1 MQIVL
6 FDNKQRDKL
15 YPFTSAR
22 AVAGLKFGMF
32 SLQERWE
39 LFLQHPT
46 SILTTNAIQ
55 PFYNE
60 MPIGDVLLVDAAIVA
75 NEQLANQILK
85 LQQGHY
91 LAYSKGF
98 IAGRIFVENPLTLN
112 QVFNIGFNDVHNYND
127 EVIRIDSPLQLLESN
142 STFIEDDFKQ
152 YTAKKQSKNIDPSNT
167 IVAPSNIF
175 IEEGAT
181 ITCSILNAINGPI
194 YIGKNATI
202 MEGSIIRGPFV
213 LGENSVV
220 KMGSKIY
227 GGTTIGSNC
236 VVGGEI
242 KNTIL
247 HNFSNKAHDG
257 YLGDSIIGEWCNFG
271 AGTSNSNIKNT
282 AGEIKLFNDALKT
295 NINAGI
301 KCGVL
306 MGHYTRVAI
315 NSSINTGS
323 VFGISC
329 NVFGNG
335 LLPKSLSNFTWGTEE
350 KYEIN
355 KAIEAI
361 ENWQKLKNQAMSERE
376 KEMIEKLVMSSE

>member
-1 MQIVL
+1 
-6 FDNKQRDKL
+6 
-15 YPFTSAR
+15 
-22 AVAGLKFGMF
+22 MF

-39 LFLQHPT
+39 LFLQQQT
-46 SILTTNAIQ
+46 SILTTKAIQ

-60 MPIGDVLLVDAAIVA
+60 MPIGDVLLIDAAIVA

-85 LQQGHY
+85 LPQGHY
-91 LAYSKGF
+91 LSYSKGF

-112 QVFNIGFNDVHNYND
+112 QVFNIGFNDVHNYNG
-127 EVIRIDSPLQLLESN
+127 EVVRIDSPLQLLECN

-152 YTAKKQSKNIDPSNT
+152 YTAKKQSKNIDASNT
-167 IVAPSNIF
+167 IIAPSNIF
-175 IEEGAT
+175 IEDGAR
-181 ITCSILNAINGPI
+181 ISCSILNAINGPI

-202 MEGSIIRGPFV
+202 MEGSVIRGPFV
-213 LGENSVV
+213 IGENSVV
-220 KMGSKIY
+220 KMGAKIY

-257 YLGDSIIGEWCNFG
+257 YLGDSIVGEWCNFG

-282 AGEIKLFNDALKT
+282 VSEIKLFNDALKT

-361 ENWQKLKNQAMSERE
+361 ENWQKLKNQTMNERE
-376 KEMIEKLVMSSE
+376 KEIIKNIQ